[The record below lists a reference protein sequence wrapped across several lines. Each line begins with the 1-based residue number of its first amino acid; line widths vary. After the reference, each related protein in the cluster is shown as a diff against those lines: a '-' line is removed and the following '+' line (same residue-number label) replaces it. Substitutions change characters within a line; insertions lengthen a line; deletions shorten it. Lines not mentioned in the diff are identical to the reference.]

1 MNVSFNIFLYFY
13 ICVTYFGRDRFPNI
27 KPQSMKIKNLYYI
40 AILALVLTSF
50 TVLKN
55 DTLKDYLAIGNK
67 IEFNIESYSLKWS
80 ANPSPNYYKQEY
92 LRAGDQFPNY
102 QKMIIV
108 EAIKGNLT
116 ATQASNAKIAELEN
130 WKKSNPIVQ
139 YEKLEIKDKNEII
152 VDFIVSDGKSI
163 YEWNVYHYQEQKNET
178 GNYLVLFCY
187 SYRGYASKKEDAN
200 NFLNFVKK
208 TKTETIAKI
217 KKKEVPKIKPK

>member
-1 MNVSFNIFLYFY
+1 MLKSVKRL
-13 ICVTYFGRDRFPNI
+13 
-27 KPQSMKIKNLYYI
+27 KMKIKTI
-40 AILALVLTSF
+40 IGILVFVLTSF

-55 DTLKDYLAIGNK
+55 EAVKDYLSIGSK
-67 IEFNIESYSLKWS
+67 IEFNAENYSLKWS
-80 ANPSPNYYKQEY
+80 ANPSSNYYKQEY

-116 ATQASNAKIAELEN
+116 ALQASNAKIAELEN

-139 YEKLEIKDKNEII
+139 YEKLESKDNKEIT
-152 VDFIVSDGKSI
+152 VDFIVSDGKNI
-163 YEWNVYHYQEQKNET
+163 YEWNVYRYQEQKNET

-187 SYRGYASKKEDAN
+187 SYRGYASKKEDAA
-200 NFLNFVKK
+200 NFMNFVKK

-217 KKKEVPKIKPK
+217 RKTDIPKVKAK